1 MQWTRRLRVCFV
13 LHVIGAAPLMCN
25 VDRSTPMQRL
35 RHLFCTMGILSFLF
49 GGCDKQPDSPNKAT
63 TQTMLPAQISY
74 SQLDITERFDDHL
87 HLKPEDWISTVPL
100 NKSVRN
106 GKGLPP
112 IDASA
117 DEVYKAAERLSQ
129 FRESISISS
138 DGVYCPVCHIA
149 NTQLAK
155 LRTPCPKCGR
165 ALLKFGWD

>member
-1 MQWTRRLRVCFV
+1 MRQVCGGISVRRL
-13 LHVIGAAPLMCN
+13 N
-25 VDRSTPMQRL
+25 VMQRL
-35 RHLFCTMGILSFLF
+35 RHLLCTMGILSFLF
-49 GGCDKQPDSPNKAT
+49 GGCDRQPTQSNKAT
-63 TQTMLPAQISY
+63 TQMMPPGDISY

-100 NKSVRN
+100 NKSAPS

-112 IDASA
+112 VDASA
-117 DEVYKAAERLSQ
+117 DEVYKAAARLSQ
-129 FRESISISS
+129 LRESISIPS

-165 ALLKFGWD
+165 PLLKFGWD

>member
-1 MQWTRRLRVCFV
+1 
-13 LHVIGAAPLMCN
+13 
-25 VDRSTPMQRL
+25 MQRL
-35 RHLFCTMGILSFLF
+35 RHLFFTMGILSFLF
-49 GGCDKQPDSPNKAT
+49 GGCGKQPPPPSKAT
-63 TQTMLPAQISY
+63 AQTMPPGEISY

-100 NKSVRN
+100 NKSVPN

-112 IDASA
+112 VDANA
-117 DEVYKAAERLSQ
+117 DEVYKAAARLSQ
-129 FRESISISS
+129 LRESISIPS
-138 DGVYCPVCHIA
+138 DGVYCPVCHVA